1 MWCSVGLGVSAL
13 GPGSLTLP
21 VLPVLASVV
30 QGVLPPHP
38 CVPGFFHW
46 CPCWTRIVASCS
58 CEGSQVRRDLC
69 HLGDAT
75 LLLRLFL

>member
-21 VLPVLASVV
+21 VLSVLASVV

-58 CEGSQVRRDLC
+58 CEGEPSQEGLMSPW
-69 HLGDAT
+69 
-75 LLLRLFL
+75 